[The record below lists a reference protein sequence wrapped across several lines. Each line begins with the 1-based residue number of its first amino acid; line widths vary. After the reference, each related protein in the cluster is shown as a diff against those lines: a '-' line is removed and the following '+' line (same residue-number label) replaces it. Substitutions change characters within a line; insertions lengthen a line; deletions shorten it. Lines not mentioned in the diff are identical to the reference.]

1 MHPYPVFLDLSARP
15 CVVVGSGA
23 LAEEKARG
31 LLAAGAAVT
40 VVAPELTAGLAA
52 LAQAGELAHRPRA
65 YREGDLAGAVLAIVC
80 GEPAATA
87 EAVRREALCR
97 NVLVNTVDDPPRC
110 DFYAPAV
117 DAARRPRRRHFDER
131 QGAGAGGAPAAAAG
145 ARAGGGARALPR
157 ARGGGAGAARRATAR
172 PRGAPGALVSAPRL
186 RRAPPAAAGRRGRGA
201 GPLRRDPGRRAGGG
215 AMSGSVHLVGAGPGD
230 PELMTVRGLARLR
243 RAEVVVYDRLV
254 APELLAE
261 APAGAELVDVG
272 KAPGHHACRQEEICE
287 LLIRRALAGK
297 VVVRLKGGDPFLF
310 GRGAEEALACAAAG
324 VPCEVVPGVTS
335 ATSVPAAAG
344 IPVTHRGV
352 AASVVVVTGHC
363 DGRDRVD
370 WEAVA
375 RIDTVIVLMGLGR
388 LSEIAA
394 RLLWHGRAPDT
405 PAAAVSRGTLPEE
418 RVVVAPL
425 SEIAERAAEAG
436 LATPSLTVVGEVVRV
451 RERLRAALD
460 SALESGYKGSSRSGR
475 GAVW

>member
-1 MHPYPVFLDLSARP
+1 MR
-15 CVVVGSGA
+15 A
-23 LAEEKARG
+23 LGK
-31 LLAAGAAVT
+31 
-40 VVAPELTAGLAA
+40 
-52 LAQAGELAHRPRA
+52 
-65 YREGDLAGAVLAIVC
+65 
-80 GEPAATA
+80 
-87 EAVRREALCR
+87 
-97 NVLVNTVDDPPRC
+97 
-110 DFYAPAV
+110 AV
-117 DAARRPRRRHFDER
+117 D
-131 QGAGAGGAPAAAAG
+131 G
-145 ARAGGGARALPR
+145 
-157 ARGGGAGAARRATAR
+157 
-172 PRGAPGALVSAPRL
+172 PGIVY
-186 RRAPPAAAGRRGRGA
+186 
-201 GPLRRDPGRRAGGG
+201 
-215 AMSGSVHLVGAGPGD
+215 LVGAGPGD
-230 PELMTVRGLARLR
+230 PELLTVRGLARLR

-261 APAGAELVDVG
+261 APAGAELVYAG
-272 KAPGHHACRQEEICE
+272 KAPGDHACSQEEICE
-287 LLIRRALAGK
+287 LLVRHALAGK

-352 AASVVVVTGHC
+352 AASFAVVTGHC

-370 WEAVA
+370 WGAVA
-375 RIDTVIVLMGLGR
+375 RLDTVVVLMGLGR

-405 PAAAVSRGTLPEE
+405 PAAAISRGTLPEE

-425 SEIAERAAEAG
+425 SELAERTAEAG
-436 LATPSLTVVGEVVRV
+436 LAAPTLVVVGEVVRL
-451 RERLRAALD
+451 RERLRAVLD